1 MSQSNK
7 VVWKHTHTGE
17 QGEELFLLEGKLFT
31 KFNFDNF
38 LEAYKGKATP
48 VNNWRGGSG
57 TSVYGKTDTSGTYE
71 IDFGNLFD
79 DDDTLPGTGQIRSPN
94 GPNDPGGWIL
104 HVPAVN
110 RDSDD

>member
-1 MSQSNK
+1 MSK
-7 VVWKHTHTGE
+7 PVWKCTHTGE
-17 QGEELFLLEGKLFT
+17 GGEQLFLCEGKLYS
-31 KFNFDNF
+31 KFAWDNF
-38 LEAYKGKATP
+38 LDAYKGKATP

-57 TSVYGKTDTSGTYE
+57 TSVYGKPDTSGQYE

-110 RDSDD
+110 RDGDD

>member
-1 MSQSNK
+1 MSK
-7 VVWKHTHTGE
+7 PVWKHTHTGADG
-17 QGEELFLLEGKLFT
+17 QALFECEGKLYS
-31 KFNFDNF
+31 KFAWDHF

-57 TSVYGKTDTSGTYE
+57 TSVYGKTDISGTYE
-71 IDFGNLFD
+71 LDFSSLFD

-94 GPNDPGGWIL
+94 GPNDPGGWVM